1 VAVRGDVL
9 PGRAACLGIVALMS
23 TVALLVLWSETLAMS
38 TSPMPLALGAAKP
51 AAATPARAIHD
62 APPPLL
68 RGTQRRI
75 LRWLSQNVVREVV
88 EVAPARHSGPLPLVV
103 VLHGRRQTPW
113 RAEGIEHWDALA
125 GQGRAVIA
133 YGAGIAGS
141 WNAGTCCGLAQRRGI
156 DDVDYVRR
164 LLWLEEHRHAID
176 RHRVFLVGFSNGG
189 MLAYRFA
196 CVHPDAISALV
207 VVAGSLQVPS
217 CRPSRPLTVLDVEGD
232 RDHIVPYDGTSY
244 SRVAG
249 AATRSIP
256 ESLRPWQEVAGKA
269 AVVRLVRLP
278 ELGHEWP
285 TIQHGGWD
293 GTTAIWR
300 FLVGRSSIHAMPS
313 VAASSSVMKSAA

>member
-1 VAVRGDVL
+1 
-9 PGRAACLGIVALMS
+9 MS

-38 TSPMPLALGAAKP
+38 SSSVPVLALGAGK
-51 AAATPARAIHD
+51 AAAAAPARAHD

-75 LRWLSQNVVREVV
+75 LRWLSRDVVREVV
-88 EVAPARHSGPLPLVV
+88 EVAPVRRSGPLPLVV

-113 RAEGIEHWDALA
+113 RAERIEHWDALA
-125 GQGRAVIA
+125 AQGRAVVA

-156 DDVDYVRR
+156 DDVGYVRR
-164 LLWLEEHRHAID
+164 ILSLEEHRHRID

-232 RDHIVPYDGTSY
+232 RDHVVPYDGTSY
-244 SRVAG
+244 SPVAG

-256 ESLRPWQEVAGKA
+256 DSLRPWQEVAGKA
-269 AVVRLVRLP
+269 AVVRLVRLAD
-278 ELGHEWP
+278 LGHEWP
-285 TIQHGGWD
+285 TMQHGGWD
-293 GTTAIWR
+293 ATTAIWQ
-300 FLVGRSSIHAMPS
+300 FLVGGYERTK
-313 VAASSSVMKSAA
+313 ASSSPWSRSSAARSASR